1 MIVAFNTFYLKNR
14 WGGTGSLLPDG
25 LIYDGVSDNPIKVT
39 KVFQVS
45 FILALFTVQKNLGFS
60 PVIIPIHSRGTA
72 FKIISTI
79 RTRPFYPLI
88 QYIFVS

>member
-1 MIVAFNTFYLKNR
+1 MSTYIWHLFSITEDGYHFRLLIVAFNSFYLKNR

-45 FILALFTVQKNLGFS
+45 FILAFFPVQKNLLVF
-60 PVIIPIHSRGTA
+60 PRLL
-72 FKIISTI
+72 
-79 RTRPFYPLI
+79 YL
-88 QYIFVS
+88 